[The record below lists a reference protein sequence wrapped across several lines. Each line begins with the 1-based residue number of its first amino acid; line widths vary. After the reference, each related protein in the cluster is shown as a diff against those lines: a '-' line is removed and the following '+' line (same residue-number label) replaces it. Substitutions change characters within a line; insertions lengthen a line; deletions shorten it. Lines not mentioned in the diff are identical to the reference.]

1 MAMIINLKL
10 SLIILA
16 VIPIFIIVL
25 ALIMK
30 KLHSSF

>member
-25 ALIMK
+25 ALYNEK
-30 KLHSSF
+30 AAFLF